1 VVEQKEEH
9 GMISG
14 LFRTSVGLWIAGLI
28 MAPSVRAR
36 TLVVS
41 PAGPL
46 TTVRQAIAT
55 ASPGDI
61 VRIERGT
68 YQGNIVVDKAL
79 ALEGIG
85 RPIIRGDGRGS
96 VVTVTADECGLR
108 GLVVEH
114 GGAMLVDEDSGILL
128 KSNHNKLEQNELRDV
143 LFGIYLYGS
152 NDNLI
157 SQNRISGRPGLEIG
171 ERGNAIH
178 IWNSTHNKITGNT
191 LTGSRDGMYLQNASN
206 STIRGNRV
214 YDLRYGLH
222 YMSSDDNLF
231 EDNVFEHNVA
241 GAAIMYSKRIVFR
254 RNSFVHNRGFSSFG
268 VLFQEDE
275 ECVADDNLVVD
286 NEVGLFMEALRA
298 SRFRHNLIAAND
310 TAIEAFASA
319 SGNTFE
325 ENNFVENLSLM
336 WVVGK
341 ETGSHWSGSKAG
353 NYWSEY
359 EGYDLDADGIGDQ
372 PFKIQNVFQ
381 HLEGNY
387 PRLRLYLLS
396 PPAQALAV
404 AEKTFPVIRGSHE
417 FDYRPLMRPA
427 PVAIRLPESD
437 KQRQARVYSLL
448 MSLLMV
454 ASSVTVVVSGLRKK
468 ASSGL
473 GRAGLQPRRT
483 TPST

>member
-1 VVEQKEEH
+1 
-9 GMISG
+9 
-14 LFRTSVGLWIAGLI
+14 
-28 MAPSVRAR
+28 
-36 TLVVS
+36 
-41 PAGPL
+41 L
-46 TTVRQAIAT
+46 TTVQQAIAR
-55 ASPGDI
+55 ASRGDLL
-61 VRIERGT
+61 RIERGT
-68 YQGNIVVDKAL
+68 YQGNIVVDKTL
-79 ALEGIG
+79 VLEGIG

-96 VVTVTADECGLR
+96 VVTVTADGCELR

-143 LFGIYLYGS
+143 LFGIYLYAS

-157 SQNRISGRPGLEIG
+157 SRNRILGRPGLEIG

-178 IWNSTHNKITGNT
+178 IWNSIHNNITGNT
-191 LTGSRDGMYLQNASN
+191 LTGSRDGMYLQNAS
-206 STIRGNRV
+206 SSMIRGNRV

-286 NEVGLFMEALRA
+286 NEVGLFMEAVRG
-298 SRFRHNLIAAND
+298 SRFGHNLIAAND
-310 TAIEAFASA
+310 TAIEVFSSA

-325 ENNFVENLSLM
+325 GNDFVENLSPL
-336 WVVGK
+336 WLVGK
-341 ETGSHWSGSKAG
+341 ETGNYWNGSKAG

-359 EGYDLDADGIGDQ
+359 EGYDLNADGIGDQ
-372 PFKIQNVFQ
+372 PFKIQNIFQ

-387 PRLRLYLLS
+387 PRLRLYLFS
-396 PPAQALAV
+396 PPAQALAL
-404 AEKTFPVIRGSHE
+404 AEKTFPVIHGSNE
-417 FDYRPLMRPA
+417 FDYRPLMKPS
-427 PVAIRLPESD
+427 AIAIGLPESREQP
-437 KQRQARVYSLL
+437 KAPVCSLL
-448 MSLLMV
+448 IPLLMV
-454 ASSVTVVVSGLRKK
+454 TGSATMVIRGSCR
-468 ASSGL
+468 
-473 GRAGLQPRRT
+473 
-483 TPST
+483 